1 MMMAPRTREQKQ
13 HEHRHTKVREVRHT
27 LPLAEY
33 NNFCLLFAALK
44 MNDQGAQ
51 ELTLPFIN

>member
-1 MMMAPRTREQKQ
+1 MMAPRTREQKQ